1 MVFLVPDEDDDFPLE
16 EDSGEKA
23 QLDTEELKEDEE
35 GGAEDKVE
43 LDLEDAPFLEE
54 EEEEEEE
61 APAEPVALEEAPEK
75 KGFKEVLTE
84 ALHNKKILAGAAAAL
99 LLLIGALVYFIWF
112 MPEEVPEEV
121 VEEEVVKEMVEEE
134 APGRD
139 YIVAWDE
146 FWVEHM
152 AEDGHVRF
160 LVCKFAAP
168 TANEKLAF
176 EIRSKKLVLRD
187 AIYYYLKNKDLTFLS
202 DKKNVAVLKQDLVG
216 VLNQYLSNDQLQ
228 DLLIEEYLVK

>member
-23 QLDTEELKEDEE
+23 QLDTEELKEDED
-35 GGAEDKVE
+35 GGADDKVE

-54 EEEEEEE
+54 DEEEEEE
-61 APAEPVALEEAPEK
+61 APPEPVALEEAPEK
-75 KGFKEVLTE
+75 KGFKEILTE
-84 ALHNKKILAGAAAAL
+84 ALHNKKIVAAVAVVL
-99 LLLIGALVYFIWF
+99 LLLVGGLVYLLWF
-112 MPEEVPEEV
+112 MPEEVVEEV
-121 VEEEVVKEMVEEE
+121 QEEVQEEMVEEEVVKQ
-134 APGRD
+134 D

-152 AEDGHVRF
+152 AEDGQVRF

-168 TANEKLAF
+168 TDNEKLAF

-202 DKKNVAVLKQDLVG
+202 DKNNVATLKQDLVG
-216 VLNQYLSNDQLQ
+216 VLNQYLSGDQLE

>member
-23 QLDTEELKEDEE
+23 QLDTEELKEDED
-35 GGAEDKVE
+35 GGADDKVE

-54 EEEEEEE
+54 DEDEEEEV
-61 APAEPVALEEAPEK
+61 APEPVALEEAPEK
-75 KGFKEVLTE
+75 RGFKEILTE
-84 ALHNKKILAGAAAAL
+84 ALHNKKIVAAAAVVL
-99 LLLIGALVYFIWF
+99 LLLVGGLVYLLWF
-112 MPEEVPEEV
+112 MPEEVVEEV
-121 VEEEVVKEMVEEE
+121 PEEMVEEMVE
-134 APGRD
+134 DEVVKQD

-152 AEDGHVRF
+152 TADGQVRF

-202 DKKNVAVLKQDLVG
+202 DKKNVATLKQDLVG